1 MKAEQ
6 TKKHTGSYDY
16 RISKDNI
23 YHPFCYGK
31 HLLYQIGRM
40 HCNMY
45 TSIPVHTHLN
55 YIEFTV
61 ATDGRATVITNG
73 RSVNIQTGD
82 IYVSFA
88 GDFHEII
95 VDPANPLKYDFITVQ
110 TTEPLICEELEKI
123 VADRYAAEDRIIR
136 DDYLRQLVARA
147 INEINNDDGF
157 TDTVME
163 AIIGQI
169 LITMIRDFERS
180 NSNLRDTAANEAQ
193 LICLRLM
200 NYIDNHIYT
209 IKNLREMT
217 EITNYSYNY
226 MSNLFKKVTSD
237 TLMNYYKNRRLQTA
251 RLLLQSGQFSV
262 TDISSMLNYS
272 SVYSFSLAF
281 KKKYGYPPSEEKED

>member
-1 MKAEQ
+1 MKLEQ
-6 TKKHTGSYDY
+6 TKNQANNYDY
-16 RISKDNI
+16 RISRDNI
-23 YHPFCYGK
+23 LHPFSYGK
-31 HLLYQIGRM
+31 HFLHQIGRM

-45 TSIPVHTHLN
+45 TLIPMHTQLN

-88 GDFHEII
+88 GDFHEIVI
-95 VDPANPLKYDFITVQ
+95 NPTKPLKYDFITIQ
-110 TTEPLICEELEKI
+110 TTEPLICDELEKI
-123 VADRYAAEDRIIR
+123 IADKYAAEDRIIR

-163 AIIGQI
+163 AIISQI
-169 LITMIRDFERS
+169 FITMIRDFKSNGSRS
-180 NSNLRDTAANEAQ
+180 SESIANEAQ
-193 LICLRLM
+193 LMCLRLM
-200 NYIDNHIYT
+200 NYIDNRIYT

-226 MSNLFKKVTSD
+226 MSNLFKKVTGD
-237 TLMNYYKNRRLQTA
+237 TLVNYYKNRRLQTA
-251 RLLLQSGQFSV
+251 QILLQSSYCNGDS
-262 TDISSMLNYS
+262 
-272 SVYSFSLAF
+272 
-281 KKKYGYPPSEEKED
+281 

>member
-1 MKAEQ
+1 MKNNV
-6 TKKHTGSYDY
+6 SNYDY
-16 RISKDNI
+16 RISMDNI
-23 YHPFCYGK
+23 HHPFCYGK
-31 HLLYQIGRM
+31 HFLYQIGRM

-45 TSIPVHTHLN
+45 TSIPVHTQLN
-55 YIEFTV
+55 YIELTV
-61 ATDGRATVITNG
+61 ATDGGATVITNG
-73 RSVNIQTGD
+73 CSVDIQAGD

-95 VDPANPLKYDFITVQ
+95 MNTSAPLKYDFITVQ
-110 TTEPLICEELEKI
+110 TTDPLICNEFEQI

-147 INEINNDDGF
+147 IHEINNDDTF
-157 TDTVME
+157 TDAVME
-163 AIIGQI
+163 AIISQI
-169 LITMIRDFERS
+169 FITMIRNFKSKASHSSDS
-180 NSNLRDTAANEAQ
+180 IANEAQ
-193 LICLRLM
+193 LMCLRLM

-226 MSNLFKKVTSD
+226 MSNLFKRVTSD

-262 TDISSMLNYS
+262 TDISEMLNYS

-281 KKKYGYPPSEEKED
+281 KKKYGYPPSEEKRD